1 MNYEIGILWKNSRQT
16 PRKRIRDSFLSEK
29 TGNNSHDEANR
40 SEPVRGSRFLTNTNK
55 KASVETPA
63 SKTSVYDNHF
73 ILNVET
79 MLFILEKPR
88 LRKNAS
94 GATTKKTKQ
103 CLKS

>member
-1 MNYEIGILWKNSRQT
+1 MQGAPRVKKTSLPLSR
-16 PRKRIRDSFLSEK
+16 
-29 TGNNSHDEANR
+29 EANYKQTR
-40 SEPVRGSRFLTNTNK
+40 IK

-73 ILNVET
+73 ILNAGT
-79 MLFILEKPR
+79 LLFILEKPR